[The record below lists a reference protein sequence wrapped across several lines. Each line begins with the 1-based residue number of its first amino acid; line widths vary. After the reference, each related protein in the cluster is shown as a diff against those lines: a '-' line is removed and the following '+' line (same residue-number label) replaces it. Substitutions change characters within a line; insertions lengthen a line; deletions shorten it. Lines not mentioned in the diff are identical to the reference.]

1 MQRWKVW
8 TAFLTVFA
16 AGVIVGVAGFGLVLK
31 FHLIPPGDPAEFHRK
46 MRQHMVE
53 EFMETVRPDP
63 DKAAAIQAEIES
75 VFDRLDALR
84 DEARPRIEAILRE
97 SKQRIEGMLTPEQVD
112 RLERLIKEKKRP
124 GLLGPPPPPPL

>member
-16 AGVIVGVAGFGLVLK
+16 AGVIVGVAGLGLVMK
-31 FHLIPPGDPAEFHRK
+31 IHMAPPKNPAEFHQR

-63 DKAAAIQAEIES
+63 DRRTEAKAAISA

-84 DEARPRIEAILRE
+84 EDTRPRIEAILKDGE
-97 SKQRIEGMLTPEQVD
+97 QRIKSLLTPEQAARFD
-112 RLERLIKEKKRP
+112 RLIEEKKRP
-124 GLLGPPPPPPL
+124 GPFGPPPPPPL

>member
-16 AGVIVGVAGFGLVLK
+16 AGVIVGVAGLGLTMK
-31 FHLIPPGDPAEFHRK
+31 MHMAPPKDPAEFHRR

-63 DKAAAIQAEIES
+63 DRKAEAEAVLNSI
-75 VFDRLDALR
+75 FDRLDGLR
-84 DEARPRIEAILRE
+84 EDTRPQIEAILKDGKE
-97 SKQRIEGMLTPEQVD
+97 QLKSLLTPEQAARFD
-112 RLERLIKEKKRP
+112 RMIEEKRRP
-124 GLLGPPPPPPL
+124 GPFGPPPPPPM